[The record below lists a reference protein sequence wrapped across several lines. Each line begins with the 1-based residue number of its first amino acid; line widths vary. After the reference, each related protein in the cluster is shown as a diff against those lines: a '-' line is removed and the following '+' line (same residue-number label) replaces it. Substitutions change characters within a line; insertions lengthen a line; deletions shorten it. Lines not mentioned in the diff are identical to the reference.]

1 MWEALPLEV
10 PVVAPASGLGMQTQQ
25 IRPQVLGSERGGFA
39 AQVCCRMVTPTS
51 KEWKTMSNRHNCLA
65 EPG

>member
-51 KEWKTMSNRHNCLA
+51 KE
-65 EPG
+65 